1 MNKGQTLFEVV
12 AIVAIVAILV
22 TSIVSVVAVSVRN
35 SRFSKTQAEAS
46 RWAQEGMEWV
56 RQQRDTNWS
65 EFSQKSGD
73 YCMQNLNWTPGR
85 CAETATIANTS
96 FVRNVTI
103 TPSGADYQV
112 DVIVSW
118 KDSNGSHQSR
128 LTTVLTNWQGQ

>member
-56 RQQRDTNWS
+56 RQQRDTNWPD
-65 EFSQKSGD
+65 FSQKAGD
-73 YCMQNLNWTPGR
+73 YCMQNLSWTPGR
-85 CAETATIANTS
+85 CAGTATIANTS
-96 FVRNVTI
+96 FERNVTI
-103 TPSGADYQV
+103 VPSGREFQV

-118 KDSNGSHQSR
+118 KDSGGSHQSR